1 MIEEKL
7 PAPSGPPR
15 ILKPSYELLGE
26 VYLKANKPVQA
37 QEKFYISL
45 LRHPNRIRSLVG
57 IARASNANRNR
68 ETAIESYQQLVH
80 QLKNASAELP
90 ELKEARKFLKGK

>member
-1 MIEEKL
+1 M
-7 PAPSGPPR
+7 
-15 ILKPSYELLGE
+15 
-26 VYLKANKPVQA
+26 
-37 QEKFYISL
+37 
-45 LRHPNRIRSLVG
+45 G

-90 ELKEARKFLKGK
+90 ELKEAKKILKGK